1 MKISAERHRKYIDL
15 ANFRQQNITVILE
28 NIFDTHNIGAI
39 LRSCDAIGI
48 SDVFILYT
56 DPQLQGRDFVM
67 GKRTTAGTRKW
78 VQVHYFEDLDQCFTY
93 VRSIYKKIYT
103 THLSDDGQS
112 LYDMDLTQSCA
123 LLFGNEGSG
132 VSVEALSKADGNF
145 SIPQMG
151 MVESLNVSVA
161 CAVTLFEGLRQR
173 SEKGMY
179 TQSEEVL
186 PQARPIYD
194 KYMDM
199 HATKIREMPII
210 NHVETDIKK
219 HQD

>member
-15 ANFRQQNITVILE
+15 ANFRQQNFTVILE

-39 LRSCDAIGI
+39 LRSCDATGI

-78 VQVHYFEDLDQCFTY
+78 VQVHYFEDIAECFTY
-93 VRSIYKKIYT
+93 VRSKYDKILT
-103 THLSDDGQS
+103 THLGEDTQS
-112 LYDMDLTQSCA
+112 LYQLDLTQSCA
-123 LLFGNEGSG
+123 LLFGNEGTG
-132 VSVEALSKADGNF
+132 VSPEALAMADGNF
-145 SIPQMG
+145 AIPQMG

-179 TQSEEVL
+179 IQSEEVL
-186 PQARPIYD
+186 PQARPIYE

-199 HATKIREMPII
+199 HATKRREMPII
-210 NHVETDIKK
+210 SHVNEEKK
-219 HQD
+219 